1 MIEFDFVQ
9 LLFGGK
15 ESTGKPKKPK
25 HATGSVARKGPLDP
39 GSDPDGYSASNRT
52 LLARGGDD
60 EDILRLPRLP
70 TPDERREAAVESQRS
85 AHNAPSGQA
94 PLQALNSARGAI
106 SSKPPPAPAFSEP
119 RARGGALR
127 GDDELYADDD
137 GEPRRRQPATA
148 ADALAAGSGSG
159 GDADSRSWNGSDAA
173 GGGGGRRRDDGDG
186 RLMELDSRSDGRAW
200 EDGPPELEKD
210 PIAQARKRARTLA
223 RRVPQDPYAPWRSC
237 NAGRPSPA
245 CVAAGYG
252 RPSPCV
258 ADVGVLACGEA
269 TGGG

>member
-1 MIEFDFVQ
+1 MSWVAYGIFMYLNTKCTASFDLNVMQ

-25 HATGSVARKGPLDP
+25 HSTSSVVRKGPLDP
-39 GSDPDGYSASNRT
+39 GADPDGFIGSSRT
-52 LLARGGDD
+52 LLGRGGDD
-60 EDILRLPRLP
+60 DDILRLPRLP

-106 SSKPPPAPAFSEP
+106 ASKPPAAPALSE

-127 GDDELYADDD
+127 GDDELYADAD
-137 GEPRRRQPATA
+137 GEPRRRPPATA
-148 ADALAAGSGSG
+148 ADPPAAGSGSG
-159 GDADSRSWNGSDAA
+159 ADAENRSWNGSDAA

-200 EDGPPELEKD
+200 EDGPPEFEKD
-210 PIAQARKRARTLA
+210 PIAQARIA
-223 RRVPQDPYAPWRSC
+223 
-237 NAGRPSPA
+237 
-245 CVAAGYG
+245 
-252 RPSPCV
+252 
-258 ADVGVLACGEA
+258 
-269 TGGG
+269 